1 MNIELYQGLQE
12 LKFMISLIKFH
23 LPGQHL
29 QKSHAGGMSGTQ
41 AQDLVKGRGLRIPPN
56 WNNVWINPDPTG
68 KVQAIGVDSKGR
80 HQSIYHSDFSKS
92 QQASKFKRVRKF
104 AKDHQAISDKITK
117 DAKQGKEEAKVMFV
131 INKTGF
137 RIGSES
143 DTKAD
148 KQAYGTTT
156 LQVKHISISGDSV
169 TFNFTGKKGVTIN
182 KTVIGKDFSEI
193 IKNNIKGKGK
203 SDKIFDTYD
212 NAVRSY
218 VDKISKSKYTPK
230 DFRTHIGTT
239 EAYKHIRE
247 LPTTMTKKEYKVA
260 VADVSKKVASVLGNT
275 PAIAKASYIDPSVWD
290 RIEVRTK

>member
-1 MNIELYQGLQE
+1 M
-12 LKFMISLIKFH
+12 
-23 LPGQHL
+23 
-29 QKSHAGGMSGTQ
+29 
-41 AQDLVKGRGLRIPPN
+41 
-56 WNNVWINPDPTG
+56 
-68 KVQAIGVDSKGR
+68 QAIGVDSKGR

-104 AKDHQAISDKITK
+104 AKDHQTISDKISK
-117 DAKQGKEEAKVMFV
+117 DAKLGNEEAKVMLV
-131 INKTGF
+131 INKTAF

-156 LQVKHISISGDSV
+156 LQVKHVSVSGDTVS
-169 TFNFTGKKGVTIN
+169 FNFTGKKGVTIN
-182 KTVIGKDFSEI
+182 KTVTDKDLNMI
-193 IKNNIKGKGK
+193 IKDSIKGKRQG
-203 SDKIFDTYD
+203 DKIFNTYD

-218 VDKISKSKYTPK
+218 VDKISKGKYTPK

-247 LPTTMTKKEYKVA
+247 LPTTMSRKEYKVA
-260 VADVSKKVASVLGNT
+260 VSEVSKKVANVLGNT

-290 RIEVRTK
+290 RIEVRAK